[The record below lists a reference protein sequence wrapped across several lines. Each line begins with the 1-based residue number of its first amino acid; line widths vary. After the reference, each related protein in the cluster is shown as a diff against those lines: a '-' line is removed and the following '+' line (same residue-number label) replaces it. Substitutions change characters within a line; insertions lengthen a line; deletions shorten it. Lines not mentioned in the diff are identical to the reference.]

1 MDAII
6 FDVDG
11 TLWDSAEEVSNVWI
25 LAAKKYG
32 APYEHITAERLY
44 KEFGKTE
51 EAIATS
57 LFPNHPV
64 NQAVEIVQYAC
75 NLENEWLRVHK
86 VSPYDGVPE
95 IMKTLS
101 SYLPLFIV
109 SNCQAGYIE
118 IMLETTGMSPYIT
131 DHLCPGDTGLAKAA
145 NIRAIVDKYH
155 LNSPVYVGDTAGDL
169 AASREAGAAFVFAS
183 YGFGSVNDYDAV
195 IDRPLD
201 LLKLVSDSIK

>member
-1 MDAII
+1 
-6 FDVDG
+6 
-11 TLWDSAEEVSNVWI
+11 
-25 LAAKKYG
+25 
-32 APYEHITAERLY
+32 
-44 KEFGKTE
+44 
-51 EAIATS
+51 
-57 LFPNHPV
+57 
-64 NQAVEIVQYAC
+64 
-75 NLENEWLRVHK
+75 
-86 VSPYDGVPE
+86 
-95 IMKTLS
+95 
-101 SYLPLFIV
+101 
-109 SNCQAGYIE
+109 
-118 IMLETTGMSPYIT
+118 MLETTGMSPYIT